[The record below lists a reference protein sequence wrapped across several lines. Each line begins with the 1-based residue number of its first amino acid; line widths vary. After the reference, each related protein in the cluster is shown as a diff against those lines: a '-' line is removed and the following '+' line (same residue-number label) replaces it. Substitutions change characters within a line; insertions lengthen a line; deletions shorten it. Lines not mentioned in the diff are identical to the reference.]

1 MKYGRRTLM
10 IMMVFAM
17 LLALAAALPAAAQ
30 KAGPPSETELDEKE
44 IHHLQF
50 IREEEKLAHDVY
62 TVLFEKWGSPIFANI
77 AESEQ
82 KHTDAMANLL
92 AYYDVEDPYVEG
104 IGNFS
109 DTKDGI
115 YIKGL
120 YDWLTG
126 WGLESEVDAM
136 LVGGFIEEYDIL
148 DIWKAHDETDEERIQ
163 TVYVNLYE
171 GSYSHLDGFV
181 HNYNLLSDVDYAP
194 QLLDDDDY
202 EYVLSCVDKA
212 PKHPDKNETTE

>member
-1 MKYGRRTLM
+1 MKHGRRTLM
-10 IMMVFAM
+10 IVMVFAM
-17 LLALAAALPAAAQ
+17 LLALAASLPAAAQ
-30 KAGPPSETELDEKE
+30 KAGPPSGTELDETE

-62 TVLFEKWGSPIFANI
+62 TVLYEKWGSPIFANI

-92 AYYDVEDPYVEG
+92 AYYDVDDPYVEG

-109 DTKDGI
+109 DTEGGI

-120 YDWLTG
+120 YELLTE
-126 WGLESEVDAM
+126 WGLKSEVDAM
-136 LVGGFIEEYDIL
+136 LVGGYIEEYDIL
-148 DIWKAHDETDEERIQ
+148 DIWLAHDETDEERIQ

-171 GSYSHLDGFV
+171 GSYNHLDGFV
-181 HNYNLLSDVDYAP
+181 HNYNLLSDVDYVP
-194 QLLDDDDY
+194 QLLEGADY